1 MNKNASFEEVDQ
13 WWMISIR
20 PELSGDHSRVPSKAV
35 LRDPD
40 ASHVSQVNS
49 FHFEIHK
56 ICRKNFGIFQFRLI
70 CEILLKSDLSFCE
83 FQK

>member
-49 FHFEIHK
+49 FHFEFTK
-56 ICRKNFGIFQFRLI
+56 FAEKTGIFQFRLI
-70 CEILLKSDLSFCE
+70 REILLKSDLSFCE